1 VSDARWRAKGL
12 DAEDNI
18 EEALAIIEQ
27 VIDTF
32 KYLASPDIQ
41 GGLRHIH
48 NKVFVEIDVFQDAC
62 NAVRTTRGD
71 PAPSHSLTKLWQ
83 EYTKLH
89 YAHMEKQNRSWVF
102 THLKTLHQVW
112 KNRFLAKLQ
121 SGRIIND
128 HQQTILID
136 HYAMMIMNKMQDLY
150 IDADLYIRKRMDG
163 FILPEGI
170 NAQLSNVQADKKEL
184 NRIYAQIEGQRIA
197 TLKRALQEVINA
209 RVNQRH
215 VVAPAPDFMEAPG
228 MVTDREWGH
237 KSLQPQIENPLARE
251 METWLMNQMD
261 EKIERFGFVI
271 YRLSY
276 KETDAEWKSFITKL
290 EVGINSGW
298 EGVVGA
304 DQIKRKA
311 TLHWIDGRE
320 EKILEGDMTA
330 ARQ

>member
-27 VIDTF
+27 VIDIF
-32 KYLASPDIQ
+32 KYLASSEIQ

-48 NKVFVEIDVFQDAC
+48 NKVWAEIDVFQDAC
-62 NAVRTTRGD
+62 NAVRTTRGE
-71 PAPSHSLTKLWQ
+71 PAPSHNLTKLWQ
-83 EYTKLH
+83 EYTKFH

-112 KNRFLAKLQ
+112 KNRFLATFQ

-128 HQQTILID
+128 HQTTIRID

-150 IDADLYIRKRMDG
+150 IDADLYIRTRMDG
-163 FILPEGI
+163 FIMPEGI
-170 NAQLSNVQADKKEL
+170 NAHLSDLQADKKEL
-184 NRIYAQIEGQRIA
+184 NRIYAQVEGQRIA
-197 TLKRALQEVINA
+197 TMKRALQEVINA

-215 VVAPAPDFMEAPG
+215 AVAPGPDFMEAPS
-228 MVTDREWGH
+228 MLVDREWGH

-251 METWLMNQMD
+251 METWVMNQMD

-276 KETDAEWKSFITKL
+276 KETDAEWKSFTTKL

-311 TLHWIDGRE
+311 RLHWIDGRD
-320 EKILEGDMTA
+320 EKIPEGDMAA